1 MTWTWDAPSGVYRNH
16 TLSTDLRREAMYDV
30 QTLKYLRPEP
40 GYGKKKGDTLTITR
54 VMQLPVAGRVGE
66 MDVLPNGR
74 PAINT
79 KSVTVSEWGFKIQTT
94 EFESNL
100 AFFDI
105 HNQFQ
110 QMLRDQMALTMD
122 LMGAAALKTTPAK
135 YTPQVGGGVY
145 STSGTP
151 GGTATAN
158 MAIADLRFLRD
169 QLRKNKTPYFRGG
182 KYVGILS
189 TRAARGI
196 KNDPEYKDWV
206 APQENEPTIAGR
218 MKDIEGF
225 QLLETN
231 NVFSF
236 LDLIGASTVCGEAI
250 FFGADPG
257 FLAVVANP
265 ELRAGLPVEL
275 GRFRDVGWV
284 GTLEASITWDIAS
297 LARVIH
303 VSST

>member
-1 MTWTWDAPSGVYRNH
+1 
-16 TLSTDLRREAMYDV
+16 MYDV
-30 QTLKYLRPEP
+30 QTMKFLRPEP
-40 GYGKKKGDTLTITR
+40 GYGKRKGDTITITR

-66 MDVLPNGR
+66 LDSLPNGR

-79 KSVTVSEWGFKIQTT
+79 KSVSVSEWGFKIQTT

-100 AFFDI
+100 AFFVI

-122 LMGAAALKTTPAK
+122 LMSTSALKTTPYK
-135 YTPQVGGGVY
+135 YTPEVGGGVF
-145 STSGTP
+145 STNGTAA
-151 GGTATAN
+151 GLATAN
-158 MAIADLRFLRD
+158 LAIADLRAIRD
-169 QLRKNKTPYFRGG
+169 QLRKNKSPYFRGG
-182 KYVGILS
+182 KFVGILS

-196 KNDPEYKDWV
+196 KNDPEYKDWI
-206 APQENEPTIAGR
+206 APQENEPTVAGR

-231 NVFSF
+231 NVYSF
-236 LDLIGASTVCGEAI
+236 LDLVGSSSVCGEAI

-284 GTLEASITWDIAS
+284 GTIEASITWDIPS

-303 VSST
+303 VTST

>member
-30 QTLKYLRPEP
+30 QTLKFLRPEP

-145 STSGTP
+145 STSGSAS
-151 GGTATAN
+151 GTATAN

-206 APQENEPTIAGR
+206 SPHENEPTIAGR

-303 VSST
+303 VTST